1 MTCARS
7 FLITVVTRRPSG
19 PNLASHHTLW
29 QHSTNSSTLTTNSV
43 YNSKKK
49 RRRRPSTY
57 SSQAL
62 HIEYVP
68 FHTGGI
74 GLMLH

>member
-43 YNSKKK
+43 YNSKKNGGEGH
-49 RRRRPSTY
+49 RHTPRRPCTLNMSLFTPAV
-57 SSQAL
+57 S
-62 HIEYVP
+62 
-68 FHTGGI
+68 G
-74 GLMLH
+74 